1 MSSTIVTGSYRQ
13 SGTIRCLP
21 KQGIISAQLSQITGN
36 VKQKN
41 GKENVIIRLNRPMER
56 KGVYTQ
62 ELGVYPS
69 QGEAEQEIH
78 DMTASSKAFR

>member
-1 MSSTIVTGSYRQ
+1 
-13 SGTIRCLP
+13 
-21 KQGIISAQLSQITGN
+21 
-36 VKQKN
+36 
-41 GKENVIIRLNRPMER
+41 MER

>member
-1 MSSTIVTGSYRQ
+1 M
-13 SGTIRCLP
+13 
-21 KQGIISAQLSQITGN
+21 KQN
-36 VKQKN
+36 N
-41 GKENVIIRLNRPMER
+41 EKENVIIIIIRPMER